1 MKLRSAAASAVL
13 GALVLTAVPAVA
25 TPFTA
30 YACGGSTLCQ
40 DEDTGDEGGGDS
52 GGDWGGD
59 WGSGDWGGGDG
70 GGEGGSGD
78 GDDGGSWSDDP
89 GDAGDQGDAGEGD
102 QGDQGNVPS
111 DPGGQGVEIPE
122 GPIGEPIDAT
132 LPEVV
137 VTGYATRPA
146 APMAPGI
153 PTVHGGGLNGPGP
166 LVTVHSR
173 GRVWEERGKC
183 YRNQSSTVEAKYSQG
198 VTYTV
203 ATQTSTNISATALQL
218 LTAQIGTQLN
228 TNVTE
233 TYNTE
238 LTLKPGESWAVYVEY
253 QTSVYAI
260 TTSDFWGTYST
271 EFVNVTQP
279 TGVVSGR
286 AC

>member
-1 MKLRSAAASAVL
+1 MKLRSIATTAVL
-13 GALVLTAVPAVA
+13 GAVVFTAVPAVA
-25 TPFTA
+25 VPFSA

-40 DEDTGDEGGGDS
+40 DEDPGDEGGGDDGGGNWG
-52 GGDWGGD
+52 GGDWGGE
-59 WGSGDWGGGDG
+59 GG
-70 GGEGGSGD
+70 GGEGGGGEGGD
-78 GDDGGSWSDDP
+78 GGDWSNDP
-89 GDAGDQGDAGEGD
+89 GDP
-102 QGDQGNVPS
+102 GNAPS
-111 DPGGQGVEIPE
+111 DPGGSGVEIVD
-122 GPIGEPIDAT
+122 GPIGQPIDAT

-137 VTGYATRPA
+137 VTGHATRPS
-146 APMAPGI
+146 APANPGI
-153 PTVHGGGLNGPGP
+153 PTTHGGGVSGPGP

-183 YRNQSSTVEAKYSQG
+183 YRNQSSSVEAKYSQG

-203 ATQTSTNISATALQL
+203 ATQTSSNISATALQL

-228 TNVTE
+228 TTVTE

-253 QTSVYAI
+253 QTNVYAI
-260 TTSDFWGTYST
+260 TTSDFWGNYST

-279 TGVVSGR
+279 TGVVAGR